1 MRRAAAAKADAGAL
15 PGWDLSDLYPGPRSD
30 EVRRDL
36 EQAAA
41 AAEALHEEFAG
52 RVGDL
57 DGEILADLI
66 ARYEA
71 IKETLERL
79 TSYAYLVYCTA
90 MDDAE
95 TAQFF
100 QTVRE
105 ETTATESRLLFLTLE
120 LNRIEEDALADKLKA
135 PALARYAPW
144 VRDVRA
150 FRPFQLSDEV
160 ERLLLEKQ
168 VAGRAAWMR
177 LFDETMAAL
186 RFSVRGEA
194 LGSAEALNLLSDK
207 DREVRKEAAQALG
220 TVLGENVRT
229 FALITNTLAKDKEIE
244 DQWRGFERPISA
256 RNLGNRVE
264 DEVVD
269 ALIAAV
275 EAAAPRLAHR
285 YYALKARWMG
295 VDRLDYWDR
304 NAPLPE
310 DDDRTVGWDEA
321 ISTVLAAYRA
331 FSPEL
336 AGIGRRF
343 FDNDWIDV
351 PVRNGKSPGAF
362 AHPTVPGAHPY
373 LLLNYQGKAR
383 DVMILAHELGHGVH
397 QVLAGGQGLLLAE
410 TPLTLAET
418 ASVFGEQLTFRAL
431 LDGESEPERRRV
443 MLAGKVEDMLNTVV
457 RQVAFCAFER
467 RVHEERRAGEL
478 TPERLSEHWLAVQ
491 SESLGPALRFHDEYR
506 FYWAYIPHF
515 IHAPFYV
522 YAYAF
527 GECLVNALYAVYRA
541 EPAGFEQKYLDM
553 LRAGGSLR
561 HRELLAP
568 FGLDASDPA
577 FWSRG
582 LDVIAGFVDEPGGG
596 ALARKLNPF
605 GEPDREPGA
614 ALDGGAER
622 LVAGRPLRPVGEA
635 GLAVPGLV
643 GAELLKRLA
652 QVGLVLAEFLGLR
665 RVMLLDHFLD
675 RDGARHRRPLA
686 EQRARRTQ
694 RIACDVPDRGEC
706 GRPHPAL
713 DQQRVEG
720 IQMRLLRLGHFA
732 DRGRGAAAAEHRE
745 LAVVDPLGAVLAGV
759 IHADHAGDRL
769 LWRGVAGEPV
779 LARDRGPRLFA
790 LLFVVHVRALHDRAT
805 P

>member
-1 MRRAAAAKADAGAL
+1 MSRAAAAKADVGAL

-207 DREVRKEAAQALG
+207 DGEVRKEAAQALG

-568 FGLDASDPA
+568 FGLDASEPA

-582 LDVIAGFVDEPGGG
+582 LDVIAGFVDE
-596 ALARKLNPF
+596 L
-605 GEPDREPGA
+605 EA
-614 ALDGGAER
+614 AL
-622 LVAGRPLRPVGEA
+622 
-635 GLAVPGLV
+635 
-643 GAELLKRLA
+643 
-652 QVGLVLAEFLGLR
+652 
-665 RVMLLDHFLD
+665 
-675 RDGARHRRPLA
+675 
-686 EQRARRTQ
+686 
-694 RIACDVPDRGEC
+694 
-706 GRPHPAL
+706 
-713 DQQRVEG
+713 
-720 IQMRLLRLGHFA
+720 
-732 DRGRGAAAAEHRE
+732 
-745 LAVVDPLGAVLAGV
+745 
-759 IHADHAGDRL
+759 
-769 LWRGVAGEPV
+769 
-779 LARDRGPRLFA
+779 
-790 LLFVVHVRALHDRAT
+790 
-805 P
+805 